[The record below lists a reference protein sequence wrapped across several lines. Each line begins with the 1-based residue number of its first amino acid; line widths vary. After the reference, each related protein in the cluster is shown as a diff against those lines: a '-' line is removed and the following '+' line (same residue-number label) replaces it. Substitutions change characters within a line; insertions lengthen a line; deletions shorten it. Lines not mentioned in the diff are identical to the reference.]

1 MFRRRFTVTNQNSG
15 IKPEEQLG
23 IVAFLGV
30 FLYVAIGKQVFDFID
45 KTKLFFNNLWVDIIE
60 LIIYLKH
67 LAIEL
72 GLFFITLKGILII
85 LAILLPFLLYFN
97 YKWNNALSARLKEK
111 RAQREKLELEE
122 EYIKK
127 LIRTNPNSLGLEA
140 LGKYINSVHAKID
153 FSTNKF
159 REYRVE
165 LIAKVEKAEEIYKL
179 KDYEDKIKGYKE
191 QEKNYEELFEVYDE
205 IKEKREREEEDKEKD
220 KKKKLY
226 RELYIDG
233 SPVFYKEELSDD
245 EVEVLKENKFV
256 QVNEYDIFSQNVRP
270 FLIKSPLNHS
280 PTHTFLVWS
289 MKKLL
294 EDTKN
299 VERIEEHLTKD
310 ADITFRYKKKV
321 YALEIETGNLLSKK
335 VQLKAKIAM
344 LNRKYGK
351 RWIFVVSNQ
360 EDLPAYRKWGKSTQR
375 TEIEKV
381 LEKWLE

>member
-1 MFRRRFTVTNQNSG
+1 M
-15 IKPEEQLG
+15 
-23 IVAFLGV
+23 A
-30 FLYVAIGKQVFDFID
+30 
-45 KTKLFFNNLWVDIIE
+45 LFFTTW
-60 LIIYLKH
+60 
-67 LAIEL
+67 
-72 GLFFITLKGILII
+72 KGILI
-85 LAILLPFLLYFN
+85 LVAISLPFILYYN
-97 YKWNNALSARLKEK
+97 YKWTNAILAKIKERRK
-111 RAQREKLELEE
+111 KREKLELEK

-127 LIRTNPNSLGLEA
+127 LIKTNPNSLSLEA
-140 LGKYINSVHAKID
+140 LEKYINSVHAKID

-159 REYRVE
+159 REYRTE
-165 LIAKVEKAEEIYKL
+165 LIDKVEKAEEIYKL

-191 QEKNYEELFEVYDE
+191 EEKNYLELFKIYDE

-220 KKKKLY
+220 KKKKIY

-245 EVEVLKENKFV
+245 EVDVLKENKFV

-270 FLIKSPLNHS
+270 FLIKCPLNHS

-351 RWIFVVSNQ
+351 RWMFVVSNQ
-360 EDLPAYRKWGKSTQR
+360 EDLPAYRKWGRSTQR
-375 TEIEKV
+375 TEVEKV
-381 LEKWLE
+381 LETWLE